1 MLIKICG
8 IQNEDTLLC
17 CENNNISFFG
27 MIFYPKSPRNIS
39 LENASLLQKK
49 SEHLNIKGVGVF
61 VNKNI
66 NELEEIIKNLKL
78 RFIQLHGSEDEAY
91 LETLKKNDVNIIKSI
106 SISKKD
112 DFKEIYKYKSADYF
126 LFDYKP
132 LKGELPGGNSK
143 RFDWNLLKNLQT
155 DKPWFLSGGI
165 NIDNLEQILHDINPF
180 GIDLSS
186 GVEKELGIKDNGI
199 INNFIRKLKD
209 AQKYI

>member
-49 SEHLNIKGVGVF
+49 SEHLNITGVGVF

-91 LETLKKNDVNIIKSI
+91 LKRLKKLNI
-106 SISKKD
+106 
-112 DFKEIYKYKSADYF
+112 
-126 LFDYKP
+126 FD
-132 LKGELPGGNSK
+132 
-143 RFDWNLLKNLQT
+143 
-155 DKPWFLSGGI
+155 I
-165 NIDNLEQILHDINPF
+165 
-180 GIDLSS
+180 
-186 GVEKELGIKDNGI
+186 
-199 INNFIRKLKD
+199 
-209 AQKYI
+209 